1 MNHAKEDVGSSM
13 KELRELKELFG
24 ERYQENF
31 SLCAYNTFR
40 TGGKTDIAVFPQTE
54 EELIFSLNTF
64 QINKIPYLIIGN
76 GSNLLISDDGVEGAA
91 LILTKFKGITISRFE
106 ISAQAGDMLSETAYF
121 AMKNSLSGLEFASGI
136 PGSVGGAVYMNA
148 GAYGAEMKDVV
159 QSVKMLGADGIIKT
173 MTNQS
178 IGFGYRTSNF
188 QNSGSVIIS
197 AKFLLHPGDQE
208 KIRNSMK
215 ELNMQRRL
223 KQPLEYPSAGSTFRR
238 PDGYFAGKLIEDAG
252 LKGYRIGGAMVS
264 EKHAGFIINYEHA
277 TTSDVMNLI
286 SYVIETVNHKFHVE
300 LHPEVQFVGR
310 KSFERVR

>member
-13 KELRELKELFG
+13 KEFRELKELFG
-24 ERYQENF
+24 ERYQDNF
-31 SLCAYNTFR
+31 SLRAYNTFR
-40 TGGKTDIAVFPQTE
+40 TGGKADIAVFPQTE
-54 EELIFSLNTF
+54 EELLFSLNTF
-64 QINKIPYLIIGN
+64 QINKTPYLIIGN

-106 ISAQAGDMLSETAYF
+106 LSAQAGDMLSETAYF

-159 QSVKMLGADGIIKT
+159 QSVKMIGADGIIKT
-173 MTNQS
+173 TTNQS

-208 KIRNSMK
+208 KIRNDMK
-215 ELNMQRRL
+215 ELNTRRRL

-238 PDGYFAGKLIEDAG
+238 PEGYFAG
-252 LKGYRIGGAMVS
+252 
-264 EKHAGFIINYEHA
+264 
-277 TTSDVMNLI
+277 
-286 SYVIETVNHKFHVE
+286 
-300 LHPEVQFVGR
+300 
-310 KSFERVR
+310 